1 MVMNPQ
7 DEQMNKPR
15 GGLLGLF
22 DKAMKADEDTGL
34 SPLQNFAAALD
45 PLILKDLRGG
55 EGIRQQGVQRAATM
69 SKNKT
74 VDMLRQQ
81 GRNDL
86 ADAVMNRTIGPK
98 EAFSVMQSEKAA
110 DTAFQRQKD
119 LAAFSAGLKAPAA
132 PKLYSEFAKLNADLQ
147 AGNISKDQ
155 YNASVQSFLNKNKMS
170 IRPFRDINRKKT
182 KVVTVG
188 SVKIGGDN
196 PISVQSMTNTLTTD
210 IEATINQINQI
221 TEAGGD
227 LVRVSCPD
235 KESTQALK
243 KIIAPKKNLSFSENF
258 FHMCFGKVPEK
269 EIVKAFDVSLILY
282 AEHSFNVS
290 TFTAR
295 TITSSLSDIHGAIT
309 GAIAS
314 LKGPLH
320 GGANE
325 EVMHMMKKIKK
336 PENALKWINNALKN
350 KEVVMGF
357 GHRVYKS
364 GDSRVPTMREYFGKV
379 AKIKKDKTFEKIYD
393 IVEKVMIKKK
403 NIHPNVD
410 YPTGPTYHLM
420 GFDTDFFTPIFVISR
435 ITGWSAHIMEQHAAN
450 KLIRPL
456 AKYKGSKHRTV
467 MQLNQR

>member
-1 MVMNPQ
+1 MS
-7 DEQMNKPR
+7 DEIKK
-15 GGLLGLF
+15 GLLGIVV
-22 DKAMKADEDTGL
+22 DETEVSKVMPEINSLTYRGY
-34 SPLQNFAAALD
+34 AAQDLCTRCDFEEVAY
-45 PLILKDLRGG
+45 LILNKELPNKKQLNGFKK
-55 EGIRQQGVQRAATM
+55 ELTKEISL
-69 SKNKT
+69 SKNLINILKQIPKKSHPMDVART
-74 VDMLRQQ
+74 V
-81 GRNDL
+81 
-86 ADAVMNRTIGPK
+86 V
-98 EAFSVMQSEKAA
+98 SVMGLEDKDTKDNTAKANLRKSIRILA
-110 DTAFQRQKD
+110 KTPTA
-119 LAAFSAGLKAPAA
+119 LAAFYRL
-132 PKLYSEFAKLNADLQ
+132 
-147 AGNISKDQ
+147 
-155 YNASVQSFLNKNKMS
+155 
-170 IRPFRDINRKKT
+170 RK
-182 KVVTVG
+182 G
-188 SVKIGGDN
+188 
-196 PISVQSMTNTLTTD
+196 
-210 IEATINQINQI
+210 
-221 TEAGGD
+221 
-227 LVRVSCPD
+227 
-235 KESTQALK
+235 K
-243 KIIAPKKNLSFSENF
+243 KIIPPKKKLTFSENF
-258 FHMCFGKVPEK
+258 FHMCFGKVPNK

-364 GDSRVPTMREYFGKV
+364 GDSRVPTMRKYFKKV
-379 AKIKKDKTFEKIYD
+379 AIIKKDKTFEKIYD
-393 IVEKVMIKKK
+393 IVEKVMIKEK

-456 AKYKGSKHRTV
+456 ASYKGSKHRKV
-467 MQLNQR
+467 IQLNQR

>member
-1 MVMNPQ
+1 MS
-7 DEQMNKPR
+7 DDIKK
-15 GGLLGLF
+15 GLLGIIVDETEISKVMPEINSLTYRGYAAQDLCEACRF
-22 DKAMKADEDTGL
+22 EEVAYLILNKDLPNSIQLKKFEKEERNARELTKNLYEIIKHMPKKSHPMDVARTAVSVLGLEDKETADSSHEANMRKAMRI
-34 SPLQNFAAALD
+34 FA
-45 PLILKDLRGG
+45 
-55 EGIRQQGVQRAATM
+55 
-69 SKNKT
+69 KT
-74 VDMLRQQ
+74 
-81 GRNDL
+81 
-86 ADAVMNRTIGPK
+86 P
-98 EAFSVMQSEKAA
+98 
-110 DTAFQRQKD
+110 TA
-119 LAAFSAGLKAPAA
+119 LAAF
-132 PKLYSEFAKLNADLQ
+132 Y
-147 AGNISKDQ
+147 
-155 YNASVQSFLNKNKMS
+155 
-170 IRPFRDINRKKT
+170 R
-182 KVVTVG
+182 
-188 SVKIGGDN
+188 
-196 PISVQSMTNTLTTD
+196 
-210 IEATINQINQI
+210 
-221 TEAGGD
+221 
-227 LVRVSCPD
+227 VRNG
-235 KESTQALK
+235 K
-243 KIIAPKKNLSFSENF
+243 KIIKPKKTLSFAENF
-258 FHMCFGKVPEK
+258 FYMCFGKVPQK

-336 PENALKWINNALKN
+336 PEHALKWIKNALKN

-393 IVEKVMIKKK
+393 IVEKVMIKEK
-403 NIHPNVD
+403 NIYPNVD

-456 AKYKGSKHRTV
+456 AKYKGNKHRKV
-467 MQLNQR
+467 IELNFR

>member
-1 MVMNPQ
+1 MS
-7 DEQMNKPR
+7 DDIKK
-15 GGLLGLF
+15 GLLGIIVDETEISKVMPEINSLTYRGYAAQDLCEACRF
-22 DKAMKADEDTGL
+22 EEVAYLILNKDLPNSIQLKKFEKEERNARELTKNLYEIIKHMPKKSHPMDVARTAVSVLGLEDKETADSSPEANMRKAMRI
-34 SPLQNFAAALD
+34 FA
-45 PLILKDLRGG
+45 
-55 EGIRQQGVQRAATM
+55 
-69 SKNKT
+69 KT
-74 VDMLRQQ
+74 
-81 GRNDL
+81 
-86 ADAVMNRTIGPK
+86 P
-98 EAFSVMQSEKAA
+98 
-110 DTAFQRQKD
+110 TA
-119 LAAFSAGLKAPAA
+119 LAAF
-132 PKLYSEFAKLNADLQ
+132 Y
-147 AGNISKDQ
+147 
-155 YNASVQSFLNKNKMS
+155 
-170 IRPFRDINRKKT
+170 R
-182 KVVTVG
+182 
-188 SVKIGGDN
+188 
-196 PISVQSMTNTLTTD
+196 
-210 IEATINQINQI
+210 
-221 TEAGGD
+221 
-227 LVRVSCPD
+227 VRNG
-235 KESTQALK
+235 K
-243 KIIAPKKNLSFSENF
+243 KIIKPKKTLSFAENF
-258 FHMCFGKVPEK
+258 FYMCFGKVPQK

-336 PENALKWINNALKN
+336 PKYALKWIKNALKN

-393 IVEKVMIKKK
+393 IVEKVMIKEK
-403 NIHPNVD
+403 NIYPNVD

-456 AKYKGSKHRTV
+456 AKYKGNKHRKV